1 MLVLN
6 RKEGESVVLT
16 GGITV
21 TLVKIQDGKVQL
33 GFDAPQ
39 DVHIVRSEL
48 LREQESHETQES

>member
-1 MLVLN
+1 MLTLT
-6 RKEGESVVLT
+6 RKEGQSVALT